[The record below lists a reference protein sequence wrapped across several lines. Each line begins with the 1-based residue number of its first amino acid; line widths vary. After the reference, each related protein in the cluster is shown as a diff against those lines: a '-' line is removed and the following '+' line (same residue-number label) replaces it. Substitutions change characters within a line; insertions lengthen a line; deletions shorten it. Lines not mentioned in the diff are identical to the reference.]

1 MKRSNSTTIIFVL
14 VVIAMDTAG
23 FGIIYPVLPK
33 LMTKLLQS
41 DISTAAIYGGWLSFT
56 YALMQFVFAPIL
68 GNLSDRFGRR
78 SVLLSSLLGFGIDCL
93 FLAFAPNIFWLF
105 IGRTIAGITGA
116 SFSVAS
122 ACIADIST
130 DDNRTKNFG
139 YINAAYSSGFII
151 GPAIGGVLGQFGTHI
166 PFIAAAILSFSN
178 FIFGFFLFPESLDVD
193 NRRVFDWKQANPFS
207 ALKHLNKFPMI
218 ITLISAMF
226 LVTVAGHS
234 MPSVWAYFTT
244 EKFNW
249 SSDLIGYSLT
259 FLGVMSIV
267 VQSYIV
273 GVFSKRMGDKS
284 MIILGIILS
293 TAGLLL
299 IAFSSLEWLL
309 IPALTL
315 HVLGNVHRAGFQ
327 SMISSSVPKNEQG
340 ELQGSLSSLMSLA
353 TIISPPLMTMVFS
366 YFTSSGAS
374 KLYFPGIPYLIA
386 ALLTLLSLI
395 PLLKVDKI
403 SKVGR

>member
-1 MKRSNSTTIIFVL
+1 
-14 VVIAMDTAG
+14 
-23 FGIIYPVLPK
+23 
-33 LMTKLLQS
+33 MTKVLHS
-41 DISTAAIYGGWLSFT
+41 DISTAAIYGGWLSLT

-78 SVLLSSLLGFGIDCL
+78 PFLLISALGFSIDCL
-93 FLAFAPNIFWLF
+93 FLVFAPNIFWLF

-122 ACIADIST
+122 AWIADIST

-151 GPAIGGVLGQFGTHI
+151 GPAIGGILGQFGTHI

-178 FIFGFFLFPESLDVD
+178 FVFGFFLFPESLDIG
-193 NRRVFDWKQANPFS
+193 NRRAFNWKQANPFG
-207 ALKHLNKFPMI
+207 ALKYLNKFPMI
-218 ITLISAMF
+218 LTLISAMF

-259 FLGVMSIV
+259 FLGVMSII
-267 VQSYIV
+267 VQSWFV
-273 GVFSKRMGDKS
+273 GIFSKRMGDKS
-284 MIILGIILS
+284 MIIIGIILS
-293 TAGLLL
+293 TIGLLL
-299 IAFSSLEWLL
+299 IAFSNSNWVL
-309 IPALTL
+309 ILALIL
-315 HVLGNVHRAGFQ
+315 YVLGNVHRAGFQ

-353 TIISPPLMTMVFS
+353 TIISPPLMTMSFS
-366 YFTSSGAS
+366 YFTSSSTS

-386 ALLTLLSLI
+386 AFLTLLSVI
-395 PLLKVDKI
+395 PLLKVKKI
-403 SKVGR
+403 SKIER